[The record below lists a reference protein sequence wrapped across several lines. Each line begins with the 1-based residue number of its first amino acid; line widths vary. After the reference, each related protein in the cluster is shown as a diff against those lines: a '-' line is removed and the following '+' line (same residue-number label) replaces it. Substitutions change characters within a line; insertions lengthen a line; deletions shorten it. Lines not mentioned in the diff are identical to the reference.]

1 MANIRDIAKLSGYS
15 VTTVSHVLT
24 NHPYVSEEKRAKI
37 TQIMHELDYI
47 PNAKAPDLSSGKS
60 KHIAVMILYANQ
72 PYSDKIVSSILNAA
86 FDKGYKV
93 TLLPTNYDPVV
104 EKQYLD
110 ELAAK
115 AWDGMIITRLGQK
128 RLFAFR
134 AHIKMMFTFVPHP

>member
-47 PNAKAPDLSSGKS
+47 PNAKA
-60 KHIAVMILYANQ
+60 
-72 PYSDKIVSSILNAA
+72 
-86 FDKGYKV
+86 
-93 TLLPTNYDPVV
+93 
-104 EKQYLD
+104 
-110 ELAAK
+110 
-115 AWDGMIITRLGQK
+115 WDGMIITRLGQK